1 MNPGLNSV
9 SPAPTLNRFFSGSMR
24 ATDER
29 MLRSMQTLDV
39 QLETQA
45 KAREQE
51 RKAFQQDV
59 FLRSRELEELLARR
73 QNSQNA

>member
-1 MNPGLNSV
+1 MNLGLNSV

-24 ATDER
+24 ASDER
-29 MLRSMQTLDV
+29 MLRSMQSLDI
-39 QLETQA
+39 QLSTQE

-73 QNSQNA
+73 QSLQSA